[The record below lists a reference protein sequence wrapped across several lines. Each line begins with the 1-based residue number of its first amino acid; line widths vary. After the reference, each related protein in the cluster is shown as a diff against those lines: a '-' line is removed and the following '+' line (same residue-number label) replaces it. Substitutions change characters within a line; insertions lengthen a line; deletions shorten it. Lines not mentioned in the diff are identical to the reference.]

1 MWNNV
6 CFVAEWI
13 SLFLTF
19 RDDFTGYGFIRFL
32 EQKSEVS
39 SQIQHLIA
47 LFETETNER
56 IVTLRSDNGR
66 EYMSKELIK

>member
-1 MWNNV
+1 
-6 CFVAEWI
+6 
-13 SLFLTF
+13 
-19 RDDFTGYGFIRFL
+19 
-32 EQKSEVS
+32 VS